1 MNSMTK
7 SNFNRKKAIII
18 CLLAVLVVGVATA
31 CVFIALNSPQSKA
44 TDSEN
49 NTLEQAFDIETP
61 YVTLNYPL
69 KWKNEILTKCTDSDV
84 YTVEFYKLFGDE
96 YTELHLFD
104 IAFGGTNGDVIGN
117 LSYNNDTLEVR
128 VISYEIGDNWS
139 EDEISVIG
147 EMLDDVNFII
157 DSLQNCENFR
167 GV

>member
-7 SNFNRKKAIII
+7 SSFNHKKAIVI
-18 CLLAVLVVGVATA
+18 CLLAVLVVGVATT
-31 CVFIALNSPQSKA
+31 CVFIALNAHQNKA
-44 TDSEN
+44 SGSED
-49 NTLEQAFDIETP
+49 NTLEQTFDIETP
-61 YVTLNYPL
+61 YLTLSYPL
-69 KWKNEILTKCTDSDV
+69 KWKNEISTKCIDSDV

-96 YTELHLFD
+96 DTKLHLFD
-104 IAFGGTNGDVIGN
+104 IALGGSNGDVIGN
-117 LSYNNDTLEVR
+117 LSYNNDIIEVR

-139 EDEISVIG
+139 EEEISVIG